1 MKHSLIIS
9 LFLLLSTAVCAQ
21 ETQELKVP
29 LSKPNET
36 GTLEVNLVF
45 GSIKVSGTKTKEV
58 VVKASPGSRQGG
70 IRENIRENVSTGAP
84 ISEAEKKQAMKES
97 MKKAHQAGQSMSE
110 SNGLKRIPNTN
121 MNLTVTE
128 QNNSVQISTE
138 SINRPLHLEILV
150 PVNFNL
156 KLSTVNNGNIM
167 ISNVNGNLE
176 LSNVNGSIVLE
187 DVSGTAMANT
197 TNGMVK
203 ANILKWD
210 GKSPMAFSTLNGN
223 VDVTLPANSKFNTK
237 LRSDRGEVYT
247 DFEMT
252 RDAAATQAK
261 TGARNDKGLYRVS
274 TADFITGKV
283 NGGGPEIMIKNMNG
297 NIYLRK
303 SAK

>member
-1 MKHSLIIS
+1 MKRNMIIMLFLMLSTS
-9 LFLLLSTAVCAQ
+9 LFAQ

-29 LSKPNET
+29 LSKPNEI

-58 VVKASPGSRQGG
+58 VVLAKSGTTQSR
-70 IRENIRENVSTGAP
+70 IRENIVVNVGADGP
-84 ISEAEKKQAMKES
+84 DSEAEKKQARK
-97 MKKAHQAGQSMSE
+97 AGQSAAETS
-110 SNGLKRIPNTN
+110 GLKRIPNTN
-121 MNLTVTE
+121 MSLTVTE
-128 QNNSVQISTE
+128 QNNNVQISTE
-138 SINRPLHLEILV
+138 SINRPLHLEIMV
-150 PVNFNL
+150 PANFNL
-156 KLSTVNNGNIM
+156 KLSTVNNGNIT

-187 DVSGTAMANT
+187 NVSGTAMANT
-197 TNGMVK
+197 TNGAVK

-237 LRSDRGEVYT
+237 LKSDRGEVYT

-252 RDAAATQAK
+252 RDATQK
-261 TGARNDKGLYRVS
+261 PTGTRSEKGLYRVS

-303 SAK
+303 ASK